1 MAWILLFFAGL
12 FEVAWVIG
20 LKYTAGLTKVWPSV
34 VTILLSIVSF
44 GLLARAAKDLPIGTS
59 YAVWTGIG
67 ALGATMLGILLFRES
82 SSPMRL
88 FFIALIV
95 VGVVGLKLTTP

>member
-1 MAWILLFFAGL
+1 M
-12 FEVAWVIG
+12 
-20 LKYTAGLTKVWPSV
+20 
-34 VTILLSIVSF
+34 TILLSFVSF
-44 GLLARAAKDLPIGTS
+44 GLLARAAKYLPIGTS

-67 ALGATMLGILLFRES
+67 AVGATMLGILLFQES